1 MFKLVS
7 QIFISQFVFS
17 NIINLKQLFFFALL
31 AIALALPKPGPGPNP
46 QFYAVGA
53 APVYSTYA
61 AYPYAYG
68 WGGLVY

>member
-1 MFKLVS
+1 MFKL
-7 QIFISQFVFS
+7 
-17 NIINLKQLFFFALL
+17 LFFFALL